1 MQTDLLIKIR
11 QVVEGFADDQDLLG
25 SVKTFCND
33 MGVENFYFASS
44 LFNTSNTTPDLRTLS
59 AYPNEWQQ
67 RYQQANY
74 FDHDLTVNHCRT
86 KSTPLLWLDPATEL
100 DKKNKKIFA
109 EASEFGIVSGIT
121 FPYHGVSS
129 EFGLL
134 SGTVSED
141 FEHSSLDSIVTQ
153 HSLYLLG
160 AALFDLHNQ
169 DKDNAYVDILTA
181 REKECL
187 RWAAE
192 GKTAWEMS
200 VILSI
205 SERTACFHLDNA
217 KKKLNSVTRTGAVSK
232 ALLHSLL

>member
-1 MQTDLLIKIR
+1 MQTDLLLKIK
-11 QVVEGFADDQDLLG
+11 QVIEGSANDQELLTSVE
-25 SVKTFCND
+25 TFCHE

-44 LFNTSNTTPDLRTLS
+44 LFNSANTHPDLRTLS
-59 AYPNEWQQ
+59 AYPKEWQH
-67 RYQQANY
+67 RYQQSNY
-74 FDHDLTVNHCRT
+74 FDHDLTVSHCRA
-86 KSTPLLWLDPATEL
+86 KSTPLVWLDPATEL

-121 FPYHGVSS
+121 FPYHGIGS

-134 SGTVSED
+134 SGTVSAA
-141 FEHSSLDSIVTQ
+141 FERSTLDSIVTQ

-169 DKDNAYVDILTA
+169 DKDHIYTDILTA

-232 ALLHSLL
+232 AILHSLL

>member
-1 MQTDLLIKIR
+1 MQTELSDKISHVLQESNNEQELLN
-11 QVVEGFADDQDLLG
+11 
-25 SVKTFCND
+25 SVNNFCREL
-33 MGVENFYFASS
+33 GVENFYFASS
-44 LFNTSNTTPDLRTLS
+44 LFNISNTTPDLRTLS
-59 AYPNEWQQ
+59 GYPEQWQR

-74 FDHDLTVNHCRT
+74 FEDDLTVRHSRT
-86 KSTPLLWLDPATEL
+86 KSTPLVWLDSVTEI
-100 DKKNKKIFA
+100 DKKNQQIFT
-109 EASEFGIVSGIT
+109 EAAEFGIVSGIT
-121 FPYHGVSS
+121 FPYHGVGS

-134 SGTVSED
+134 SGTVSES
-141 FEHSSLDSIVTQ
+141 FQRSTLNSIVTQ

-160 AALFDLHNQ
+160 AALFDLHNE
-169 DKDNAYVDILTA
+169 DKDDIYANRLTT

-192 GKTAWEMS
+192 GKTSWEMS

>member
-11 QVVEGFADDQDLLG
+11 KVVEGFANDQDLLC
-25 SVKTFCND
+25 SVKTFCD
-33 MGVENFYFASS
+33 DIGVENFYFASS
-44 LFNTSNTTPDLRTLS
+44 LFNISNTTPDLRTLS
-59 AYPNEWQQ
+59 AYPEEWQQ
-67 RYQQANY
+67 RYEHANY
-74 FDHDLTVNHCRT
+74 FDNDLTVKHCRT
-86 KSTPLLWLDPATEL
+86 KNTPLMWLDPATEL

-121 FPYHGVSS
+121 FPYHGVGS

-134 SGTVSED
+134 SGTVSKD